1 MKEET
6 KKELKKNVVTG
17 VSGVAG
23 AAAGVVIGAAVT
35 PEQAEAAEV
44 EVEAVET
51 PEEATA
57 SHSSASAS
65 HSSTAHVSHTS
76 HAVTPEPE
84 PEPTPEPKPTPT
96 PEPEPTPTPEPEPT
110 PTPGPEP
117 TPTPGPVDPTSEIEV
132 LGYERVNN
140 QDGTQSDI
148 ATVRVQDNIIGVVD
162 ADIDGKADVIICDVN
177 NSGTLEQ
184 DEVQNVQSENIAMQ
198 PFQQAAGFQPDL
210 AQNDIP
216 DYDNNANVDEY
227 MA

>member
-57 SHSSASAS
+57 SHSGASAS

-84 PEPTPEPKPTPT
+84 PEPTPEPTPEPKPTPT
-96 PEPEPTPTPEPEPT
+96 PE
-110 PTPGPEP
+110 PEP

-210 AQNDIP
+210 AQNDLP
-216 DYDNNANVDEY
+216 DYDNNANVDDY

>member
-57 SHSSASAS
+57 SHSGASAS

-84 PEPTPEPKPTPT
+84 PEPEPEPTPEPKPTPT
-96 PEPEPTPTPEPEPT
+96 PE
-110 PTPGPEP
+110 PEP

>member
-57 SHSSASAS
+57 SHSGASAS

-84 PEPTPEPKPTPT
+84 PEPTPEPEPEPTPEPKPNPT
-96 PEPEPTPTPEPEPT
+96 PEPEPTPTPE
-110 PTPGPEP
+110 PEP

-162 ADIDGKADVIICDVN
+162 ADIDGKADVIVCDVN

-210 AQNDIP
+210 AQNDLP

>member
-57 SHSSASAS
+57 SHSGASAS

-84 PEPTPEPKPTPT
+84 PEPTPEPT
-96 PEPEPTPTPEPEPT
+96 PEPKPT

-162 ADIDGKADVIICDVN
+162 ADIDGKADVIVCDVN

-198 PFQQAAGFQPDL
+198 PFQEAAGFQPDL
-210 AQNDIP
+210 AQNDLP
-216 DYDNNANVDEY
+216 DYDNNANVDDY

>member
-57 SHSSASAS
+57 SHSGASAS

-84 PEPTPEPKPTPT
+84 PEPTPEPTPEPKPTPT
-96 PEPEPTPTPEPEPT
+96 PE
-110 PTPGPEP
+110 PEP

-162 ADIDGKADVIICDVN
+162 ADIDGKADVIVCDVN

-198 PFQQAAGFQPDL
+198 PFQEAAGFQPDL
-210 AQNDIP
+210 AQNDLP
-216 DYDNNANVDEY
+216 DYDNNANVDDY

>member
-51 PEEATA
+51 PEEATS
-57 SHSSASAS
+57 SHSGASAS

-84 PEPTPEPKPTPT
+84 PEPEPEPTPEPKPTPT
-96 PEPEPTPTPEPEPT
+96 PE
-110 PTPGPEP
+110 PEP

-210 AQNDIP
+210 AQNDLP

>member
-57 SHSSASAS
+57 SHSGASAS
-65 HSSTAHVSHTS
+65 HSSTAHVSHAS

-84 PEPTPEPKPTPT
+84 PEPTPEPT
-96 PEPEPTPTPEPEPT
+96 PEPEPTPTPE
-110 PTPGPEP
+110 PEP

-162 ADIDGKADVIICDVN
+162 ADIDGKADVIVCDVN

-216 DYDNNANVDEY
+216 DYDNNANVDDY

>member
-57 SHSSASAS
+57 SHSGASAS

-84 PEPTPEPKPTPT
+84 PEPTPEPTPEPKPTPT
-96 PEPEPTPTPEPEPT
+96 PE
-110 PTPGPEP
+110 PEP

-162 ADIDGKADVIICDVN
+162 ADIDGKADVIVCDVN

-210 AQNDIP
+210 AQNDLP
-216 DYDNNANVDEY
+216 DYDNNANVDDY

>member
-57 SHSSASAS
+57 SHSGASAS

-84 PEPTPEPKPTPT
+84 PEPTPEPTPEPKPTPT
-96 PEPEPTPTPEPEPT
+96 PEPEPTPTPE
-110 PTPGPEP
+110 PEP

-162 ADIDGKADVIICDVN
+162 ADIDGKADVIVCDVN

-198 PFQQAAGFQPDL
+198 PFQEAAGFQPDL
-210 AQNDIP
+210 AQNDLP

>member
-57 SHSSASAS
+57 SHSGASAS

-84 PEPTPEPKPTPT
+84 PEPEPEPTPEPKPTPT
-96 PEPEPTPTPEPEPT
+96 PE
-110 PTPGPEP
+110 PEP

-216 DYDNNANVDEY
+216 DYDNNANVDDY

>member
-57 SHSSASAS
+57 SHSGASAS

-96 PEPEPTPTPEPEPT
+96 PEPEPTPTP
-110 PTPGPEP
+110 
-117 TPTPGPVDPTSEIEV
+117 GPVDPTSEIEV
-132 LGYERVNN
+132 LCYERVNN

-198 PFQQAAGFQPDL
+198 PFQEAAGFQPDL
-210 AQNDIP
+210 AQNDLP
-216 DYDNNANVDEY
+216 DYDNNANVDDY

>member
-51 PEEATA
+51 PEEAT
-57 SHSSASAS
+57 SS
-65 HSSTAHVSHTS
+65 HSSTAHVSHAS

-96 PEPEPTPTPEPEPT
+96 PEPEPTPTPE
-110 PTPGPEP
+110 PEP

-177 NSGTLEQ
+177 NSGTLEE

-210 AQNDIP
+210 AQNDLP
-216 DYDNNANVDEY
+216 DYDNNANVDDY

>member
-57 SHSSASAS
+57 SHSGASAS

-84 PEPTPEPKPTPT
+84 PEPEPEPTPEPKPTPT
-96 PEPEPTPTPEPEPT
+96 PE
-110 PTPGPEP
+110 PEP

-210 AQNDIP
+210 AQNDLP

>member
-57 SHSSASAS
+57 SHSGASAS
-65 HSSTAHVSHTS
+65 HSSTAHVSHAS
-76 HAVTPEPE
+76 HAVTPE
-84 PEPTPEPKPTPT
+84 
-96 PEPEPTPTPEPEPT
+96 
-110 PTPGPEP
+110 PEP

-162 ADIDGKADVIICDVN
+162 ADIDGKADVIVCDVN

-210 AQNDIP
+210 AQNDLP
-216 DYDNNANVDEY
+216 DYDNNANVDDY

>member
-84 PEPTPEPKPTPT
+84 PEPEPEPTPEPK
-96 PEPEPTPTPEPEPT
+96 PTPTPEPEPT

-210 AQNDIP
+210 AQNDLP